1 MLKIDKYIY
10 VNECVCMI
18 MHVVKERTISVV
30 TYFYLHLVKVIYK
43 IETHATFKNS

>member
-1 MLKIDKYIY
+1 M
-10 VNECVCMI
+10 NECLHEN
-18 MHVVKERTISVV
+18 MHVIKERTISVV